1 MSCLLLRTGDYTRV
15 WIIKGHLRILLSTIV
30 STCLYLYEAEVT
42 ISSWAAAAA
51 AAKLQQS
58 CPTLYDPTGGS
69 PPGSPIPG
77 ILQTRILEWVAIS
90 FSSVGFDFSFKE
102 IQSSS
107 GLLLFLRIYYPK
119 IFIESLVDICLLC
132 LENCRDLFFTF
143 RDLYLIS
150 LASHLKTASKFGNV
164 LRSRVAIFE
173 VNSFL

>member
-1 MSCLLLRTGDYTRV
+1 MFHQRLCPSFAHREDLIASVQPPFELSCAGF
-15 WIIKGHLRILLSTIV
+15 
-30 STCLYLYEAEVT
+30 
-42 ISSWAAAAA
+42 AA

-69 PPGSPIPG
+69 PPGSPVPG

>member
-1 MSCLLLRTGDYTRV
+1 MVHQRLFPSFADREDLIASVQPRFELSCVGF
-15 WIIKGHLRILLSTIV
+15 
-30 STCLYLYEAEVT
+30 
-42 ISSWAAAAA
+42 AA

-58 CPTLYDPTGGS
+58 CLTLYDPTDGS
-69 PPGSPIPG
+69 PPGSPIAG
-77 ILQTRILEWVAIS
+77 ILQTRILEWIAIS
-90 FSSVGFDFSFKE
+90 FSSVGEVFDFSFKE

-107 GLLLFLRIYYPK
+107 GLLLFLWIYYPK

-150 LASHLKTASKFGNV
+150 LASHLTTASKFGNV
-164 LRSRVAIFE
+164 LRRRVAIFE